1 MTKCSLLCFIFSLL
15 LLGAVVQSHAQVEFS
30 LGMKAGLN
38 IGTLSFDPD
47 LYEGSTSISKSGV
60 LGFMAGG
67 VAEVGFANMF
77 AVQLEPGYNLK
88 ATKWEDTQGGKR
100 TISVGVLQIPILF
113 KAKFLRGPVRPYG
126 FLGPNLGIVLS
137 AKDKIEAQGQTQD
150 TDVKDQVAGLDF
162 ALDFGGGAEFEVGR
176 AVSLTGDI
184 RYSLGLTNLNS
195 PPNTPAGAQITSV
208 KSRGFQIL
216 FGVLFQLVG

>member
-1 MTKCSLLCFIFSLL
+1 MTKCSFLCFIFSLL

-113 KAKFLRGPVRPYG
+113 KTKFLSGPVRPYG
-126 FLGPNLGIVLS
+126 FIGPNLGIVIRRAARPPFHRLAS
-137 AKDKIEAQGQTQD
+137 PGPRAAPARATRC
-150 TDVKDQVAGLDF
+150 ARRN
-162 ALDFGGGAEFEVGR
+162 APSGR
-176 AVSLTGDI
+176 C
-184 RYSLGLTNLNS
+184 
-195 PPNTPAGAQITSV
+195 
-208 KSRGFQIL
+208 
-216 FGVLFQLVG
+216 